1 MLITFTGR
9 KSGQSFTTPVSYV
22 REGQAVRCFTG
33 SYTAWWRNLRG
44 GARVSL
50 RIRGE
55 EQQGHAEA
63 ITGDA
68 KRIADTLT
76 AFLGQLPRDAAYYDI
91 ALDADGTPD
100 PADLERAAQEV
111 VLVEIALDP
120 SR

>member
-1 MLITFTGR
+1 
-9 KSGQSFTTPVSYV
+9 
-22 REGQAVRCFTG
+22 
-33 SYTAWWRNLRG
+33 
-44 GARVSL
+44 
-50 RIRGE
+50 
-55 EQQGHAEA
+55 
-63 ITGDA
+63 
-68 KRIADTLT
+68 LT